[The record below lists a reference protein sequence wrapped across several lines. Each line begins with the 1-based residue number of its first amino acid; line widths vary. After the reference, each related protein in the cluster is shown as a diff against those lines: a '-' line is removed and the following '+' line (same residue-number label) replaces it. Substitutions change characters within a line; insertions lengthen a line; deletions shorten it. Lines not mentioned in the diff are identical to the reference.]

1 MKDIKKSRVLV
12 TPTSFGKNDPGL
24 CAELEDQVGE
34 VIYNKT
40 GKPLSS
46 KDVASLL
53 PGMDG
58 YIAGL
63 DMIDR
68 TALNTADCL
77 KVISRYGVGYDRI
90 DLNAAREKG
99 IIVTNTPGANSV
111 SVAELTIG
119 LLLSLA
125 RQIPESIQSVR
136 QGKWPRTSGI
146 SLRGK
151 TVGILGLGAIG
162 KCVAV
167 RLKRFD
173 CRIIAFDPN
182 VDDEFVAKLGV
193 EVVSMD
199 EVISQ
204 ADFLTLHLP
213 VVPETRGLVNEE
225 FLNKMKKGSFLLNT
239 ARGELVN
246 ENDLLAAI
254 QSNHIAGAALDVFS
268 QEPPSI
274 DNPLIQMPNVLVTP
288 HSGAQS
294 DDATNAMGR
303 MAMEDCLAVLRG
315 LDPLYRVV

>member
-151 TVGILGLGAIG
+151 TEIG
-162 KCVAV
+162 RAHV
-167 RLKRFD
+167 
-173 CRIIAFDPN
+173 
-182 VDDEFVAKLGV
+182 
-193 EVVSMD
+193 
-199 EVISQ
+199 
-204 ADFLTLHLP
+204 
-213 VVPETRGLVNEE
+213 
-225 FLNKMKKGSFLLNT
+225 
-239 ARGELVN
+239 
-246 ENDLLAAI
+246 
-254 QSNHIAGAALDVFS
+254 
-268 QEPPSI
+268 
-274 DNPLIQMPNVLVTP
+274 
-288 HSGAQS
+288 
-294 DDATNAMGR
+294 
-303 MAMEDCLAVLRG
+303 
-315 LDPLYRVV
+315 

>member
-213 VVPETRGLVNEE
+213 VVPETRGLVNAE